1 MGGTAGWAGG
11 WGGEREG
18 QQAVRGEVE
27 DCLAWA
33 LQ

>member
-1 MGGTAGWAGG
+1 MGGTGG
-11 WGGEREG
+11 VGRGGGGEREG

>member
-1 MGGTAGWAGG
+1 MGGTGG
-11 WGGEREG
+11 VGRGVSEREG